1 MSDSKKIKDLMSRMV
16 EMSPEAPDFPDGVQT
31 ARPAQRY
38 RSSAWVFAVAGM
50 AVIVLALPF
59 VLWQGGRDPVAGD
72 PTTPTTVPQ
81 ATTTTTTPET
91 SSSVPTATPAV
102 RAPWPVFLV
111 QEPTGSPTG
120 NPSLVA
126 FYPVLTPGSDP
137 SVLDSLRAPEDVLF
151 ELHNLPVSLPPGFS
165 NAVPDGVKILRKSF
179 QTTAE
184 GLTRVTLDMNR
195 EFLAGAGGLL
205 ADVTML
211 NQIIFT
217 TLQFEVHEVLFTVEG
232 SPVEAY
238 GMEGISLL
246 DPVDSRSFIDELNPI
261 LLTEA
266 VFIDSDGV
274 LNVRGWA
281 NVFEAAL
288 SWHIDAGP
296 AAWPA
301 YSGNV
306 MSSCGTGCWGT
317 FEITADLGDRD
328 GDWSSYELWVYSDSA
343 HDGSPTM
350 VVKVPFSAIRIL
362 TD

>member
-1 MSDSKKIKDLMSRMV
+1 V
-16 EMSPEAPDFPDGVQT
+16 
-31 ARPAQRY
+31 
-38 RSSAWVFAVAGM
+38 
-50 AVIVLALPF
+50 VLALPF
-59 VLWQGGRDPVAGD
+59 VLWQGGHDPVAGD

-81 ATTTTTTPET
+81 ATTTTPDT
-91 SSSVPTATPAV
+91 SSTVPTATV
-102 RAPWPVFLV
+102 RAPWPVFLI
-111 QEPTGSPTG
+111 QDPTGSPTG
-120 NPSLVA
+120 NPALVA
-126 FYPVLTPGSDP
+126 FYLGLNPGSDP
-137 SVLDSLRAPEDVLF
+137 SVFDSLRAPEDVLF
-151 ELHNLPVSLPPGFS
+151 GLHGLPVSLPPGFS
-165 NAVPDGVKILRKSF
+165 TQVPDGVKILRKSF
-179 QTTAE
+179 QTTSE
-184 GLTRVTLDMNR
+184 GLTRVTLDMSR

-261 LLTEA
+261 ILTEA
-266 VFIDSDGV
+266 VFIDPDGV

-296 AAWPA
+296 AATPA
-301 YSGNV
+301 YSGHV
-306 MSSCGTGCWGT
+306 MASCGTGCWGA
-317 FEITADLGDRD
+317 FEITADLSGRE

-343 HDGSPTM
+343 LDGSPTM
-350 VVKVPFSAIRIL
+350 VVKVPFSSIGAMDRE
-362 TD
+362 

>member
-1 MSDSKKIKDLMSRMV
+1 MREDDRMREFVGRVV
-16 EMSPEAPDFPDGVQT
+16 EMSPEPADFLEESP
-31 ARPAQRY
+31 RPALPR
-38 RSSAWVFAVAGM
+38 RSGAWVVAVAGLA
-50 AVIVLALPF
+50 AVALVLPF

-72 PTTPTTVPQ
+72 PTTPTTAPQ
-81 ATTTTTTPET
+81 ATTTPDT
-91 SSSVPTATPAV
+91 SSSVPTPTA

-111 QEPTGSPTG
+111 QDPTGSPTG

-126 FYPVLTPGSDP
+126 FYPGLTPGSDP

-151 ELHNLPVSLPPGFS
+151 GLHGLPVSLPPGFS
-165 NAVPDGVKILRKSF
+165 NAVPAGVEILGKSF

-246 DPVDSRSFIDELNPI
+246 DPVDTRSFIDELNPI
-261 LLTEA
+261 VITDPVIIDTEGTLT
-266 VFIDSDGV
+266 
-274 LNVRGWA
+274 VRGWA

-288 SWHIDAGP
+288 SWQIYVGP
-296 AAWPA
+296 AALPA
-301 YSGNV
+301 HSGHV
-306 MSSCGTGCWGT
+306 TASCGTGCWGT
-317 FEITADLGDRD
+317 FEITADLGGRE

-343 HDGSPTM
+343 LDGSPTM
-350 VVKVPFSAIRIL
+350 VVKVPFSSIRAM
-362 TD
+362 DRE